1 MKKTVWLSLLLLS
14 LILACGKDKK
24 APAKAPEP
32 AGEKADDGM
41 KPADGDGAPD
51 KAAAGDPISCETLF
65 ARHGRCIFPVPETS
79 VIYNIPVGDS
89 PKKGAAEP
97 LVTVVEFSEFQCP
110 ACKGFGLKVIPELL
124 KKYEGKIQIVFKH
137 FPLNFHEY
145 AQLAAIVAEEVRAQK
160 GEDAFWK
167 FHDKVFEDQDKLGL
181 DFLNETAKGLGVDLD
196 KLAKVVADEKNK
208 HKERIDAEYQLG
220 EKVDVEG
227 TPWVYVNGVL
237 FNPEDHDLF
246 KLIEDQI
253 AKAEAAVAAGTP
265 RAKVYG
271 FLVNHGDQLKNETPV
286 PKEEQ
291 ERQLKNRETFFLDKC
306 KAKDPQVMM
315 FVGLLSACSKPD
327 VPCDVFMQ
335 CVEKQVRQQ
344 LPEAE

>member
-1 MKKTVWLSLLLLS
+1 MKKTVWLSLLLLT
-14 LILACGKDKK
+14 LLLACGKDKK
-24 APAKAPEP
+24 TPAKDPAPTPDET
-32 AGEKADDGM
+32 AADVKTATGKDT
-41 KPADGDGAPD
+41 PD
-51 KAAAGDPISCETLF
+51 KTAAGDPISCETLF
-65 ARHGRCIFPVPETS
+65 ARHGKCIFPVPETS
-79 VIYNIPVGDS
+79 VVYNIPVGDS

-97 LVTVVEFSEFQCP
+97 LVTLVEFSEFQCP
-110 ACKGFGLKVIPELL
+110 ACKGFGLQLIPELL
-124 KKYEGKIQIVFKH
+124 KKYEGKLQVVFKH

-167 FHDKVFEDQDKLGL
+167 FHDKVFENQEKLGL

-208 HKERIDAEYQLG
+208 HKERIEAEYQLG

-227 TPWVYVNGVL
+227 TPWIYVNGVL
-237 FNPEDHDLF
+237 FNPQDQDLGE
-246 KLIEDQI
+246 LIDTQL

-291 ERQLKNRETFFLDKC
+291 ERQLKSRENFFLAKC
-306 KAKDPQVMM
+306 KAKEPQVMM
-315 FVGLLSACSKPD
+315 FVNLLSACSKPEIA
-327 VPCDVFMQ
+327 CDVFMQ